1 MLRLKRAMTNY
12 FGDDDDSWRSTVA
25 AARANDKQT
34 TKAAQCAVE
43 SDPFLIQIYTIG
55 FQPNNYSHSVI
66 VDAFSSYNLSH
77 SICKL
82 NG

>member
-34 TKAAQCAVE
+34 TKAAR
-43 SDPFLIQIYTIG
+43 
-55 FQPNNYSHSVI
+55 SV
-66 VDAFSSYNLSH
+66 LSRVIH
-77 SICKL
+77 F
-82 NG
+82 